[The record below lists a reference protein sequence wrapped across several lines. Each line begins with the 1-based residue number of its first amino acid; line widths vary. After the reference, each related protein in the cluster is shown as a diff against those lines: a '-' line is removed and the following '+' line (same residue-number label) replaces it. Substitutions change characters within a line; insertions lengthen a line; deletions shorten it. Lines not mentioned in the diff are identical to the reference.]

1 LFSIERETTCWQDA
15 CRRNSTCNTEA
26 MYCDNHQVLGTI
38 SVFLNASCPIQD
50 NTTLF
55 NYGIF
60 LDALKS
66 GVVESRDFPQKFF
79 YCFWW
84 GLRNLRC
91 ALVILILCSSHTLQ
105 CLHDLLE
112 KKINLMSA
120 ISVMLGTCSCVCT
133 PYARH
138 ALSVELFLI
147 VLFAGIPWIKVFY
160 LSMCVYIR

>member
-15 CRRNSTCNTEA
+15 CRGNSTCNTEA

-50 NTTLF
+50 QNTALF
-55 NYGIF
+55 NFGIF
-60 LDALKS
+60 LDALQS

-91 ALVILILCSSHTLQ
+91 ALLIIFYLMLFILRLCSSRASQHV
-105 CLHDLLE
+105 HDLLE
-112 KKINLMSA
+112 TKFK
-120 ISVMLGTCSCVCT
+120 
-133 PYARH
+133 
-138 ALSVELFLI
+138 LI
-147 VLFAGIPWIKVFY
+147 VLCYEPVAVFGLY
-160 LSMCVYIR
+160 MSACS